1 MIGAIV
7 LAAGRSRRFGGD
19 KRRHVLPSG
28 LSMLA
33 TTTRLFQ
40 QAFTAIRIVVS
51 PRDGDLLTS
60 LGINLRPRDELIVA
74 ADADL
79 GMGRSLAAGATDLHW
94 DQTFV
99 GLADMPYLKAE
110 TLQALIARA
119 RLMSPEDVLVPIF
132 KGQRGHPVCF
142 GATHLPALSHLTGDQ
157 GARAILGTK
166 QSILIDVND
175 EGILLDVDQPPPSR
189 VAQSSLDRH
198 DP

>member
-40 QAFTAIRIVVS
+40 QVFPAIRVVVS
-51 PRDGDLLTS
+51 PRDEDLLS
-60 LGINLRPRDELIVA
+60 NLGITLRPADELIIA

-79 GMGRSLAAGATDLHW
+79 GMGHSLAAGASDLHW

-99 GLADMPYLKAE
+99 GLADMPYVKPE
-110 TLQALIARA
+110 TLNEMIARA
-119 RLMSPEDVLVPIF
+119 QLLSPDEVLVPVF
-132 KGQRGHPVCF
+132 QGKRGHPVCF
-142 GATHLPALSHLTGDQ
+142 GATHLPNLCTLTGDQ
-157 GARAILGTK
+157 GARAILGSK
-166 QSILIDVND
+166 QPILIDVND
-175 EGILLDVDQPPPSR
+175 EGILLDLDQPPPNR

-198 DP
+198 EP

>member
-40 QAFTAIRIVVS
+40 QAFPAIRVVVS
-51 PRDGDLLTS
+51 PRDEDLLSS
-60 LGINLRPRDELIVA
+60 LGITLRPADELIIA

-79 GMGRSLAAGATDLHW
+79 GMGHSLAAGAANLHW

-99 GLADMPYLKAE
+99 GLADMPYLKPE
-110 TLQALIARA
+110 TLNELMARA
-119 RLMSPEDVLVPIF
+119 RLLSPEDVLVPMF

-142 GATHLPALSHLTGDQ
+142 GATHLPALCTLTGDQ

-166 QSILIDVND
+166 QPILIEVHD
-175 EGILLDVDQPPPSR
+175 EGILLDVDQPPPNR

>member
-1 MIGAIV
+1 MIGAII

-33 TTTRLFQ
+33 TTTSLFQ
-40 QAFTAIRIVVS
+40 QAFPAIRIVVS
-51 PRDGDLLTS
+51 PRDENLLSS
-60 LGINLRPRDELIVA
+60 LGINLRSTDELIIA

-79 GMGRSLAAGATDLHW
+79 GMGHSLAAGATALHW

-99 GLADMPYLKAE
+99 GLADMPYLKEE
-110 TLQALIARA
+110 TLRELIARA
-119 RLMSPEDVLVPIF
+119 QLLSPQDVLVPTH

-142 GATHLPALSHLTGDQ
+142 GAAHLPTLCTLTGDQ
-157 GARAILGTK
+157 GARAILGT
-166 QSILIDVND
+166 QQPILIEVND
-175 EGILLDVDQPPPSR
+175 EGILLDVDQPPPNR

-198 DP
+198 EP